1 VKFFPL
7 IWRNVWRRKL
17 RTVFTLLSIFIAFML
32 FGVLMTI
39 RESFSLGVDVAGLDR
54 LMVIHKISIIMPL
67 PESYKGRL
75 QAVPGVEAVT
85 HNTWFGGVYQNPS
98 NFFAQ
103 YAVEPEVYLGMYP
116 EVHLPPE
123 QMKAW
128 LADRQGVVV
137 GRELADRYGWK
148 IGDRIPLQGTYYRT
162 KSGGSAWEFNLVG
175 IYDADPGFNK
185 ANFYF
190 RFDYLAEMRQIGD
203 GKVGWYIVKI
213 IYAYISR

>member
-1 VKFFPL
+1 MKFFPL

-137 GRELADRYGWK
+137 G
-148 IGDRIPLQGTYYRT
+148 
-162 KSGGSAWEFNLVG
+162 
-175 IYDADPGFNK
+175 
-185 ANFYF
+185 
-190 RFDYLAEMRQIGD
+190 
-203 GKVGWYIVKI
+203 
-213 IYAYISR
+213 